1 METWTVPDAGRPVF
15 LLGVD
20 TEADDQWSLEG
31 RKRLSVANAA
41 CLPRLQA
48 LCDRLGVRPTFLVTH
63 EMATKQESSD
73 VLKSLLAAGRCEIG
87 AHLHP
92 WSSPPYREDDLAGT
106 YPSQLPDDLLERQ
119 MRELTD
125 ALASQFGSRPTTYRA
140 GRLGFDGRGLRRLE
154 ALGYLVDSSVD
165 PLANE
170 ARLGGPRF
178 AGAPVSPYHPDH
190 ADVRRPGASPILE
203 VPVTSATL
211 PPLPKAFERIYASL
225 PPRRYRGPLKRLGL
239 RPVWL
244 RPSYSPAG
252 DAIALADRLV
262 ARGVPTLNMLFHSSE
277 LLPGGSPYHRDA
289 TAVERF
295 YETFRRVVDHII
307 GRLGAA
313 GLTYAEYAASRGG
326 AAPGHPRHG

>member
-1 METWTVPDAGRPVF
+1 MEIWIVRSGNRPVF

-31 RKRLSVANAA
+31 RRRLSVTNAA

-48 LCDRLGVRPTFLVTH
+48 LCDRLGVRPTYVVTH
-63 EMATKQESSD
+63 EMATKPESAD
-73 VLKSLLAAGRCEIG
+73 VLKTLLAGGRCEVG

-92 WSSPPYREDDLAGT
+92 WSSPPYREQDLVGT
-106 YPSQLPDDLLERQ
+106 YPNQLPDDLLDRQ
-119 MRELTD
+119 MREITD
-125 ALASQFGSRPTTYRA
+125 AIEEQFGSRPRTYRA
-140 GRLGFDGRGLRRLE
+140 GRLGIDGRGLRHLE

-170 ARLGGPRF
+170 ARLGGPRH
-178 AGAPVSPYHPDH
+178 AGAPVAPYHPDYTN
-190 ADVRRPGASPILE
+190 VTRPGASAVLE
-203 VPVTSATL
+203 VPISSATR
-211 PPLPKAFERIYASL
+211 PGLPKAMERLYAWL

-244 RPSYSPAG
+244 RPSYSPAA

-277 LLPGGSPYHRDA
+277 LLPGASPYHRDA
-289 TAVERF
+289 AAVERF
-295 YETFRRVVDHII
+295 YDTFERVVEHIM
-307 GRLGAA
+307 GSLGAV
-313 GLTYAEYAASRGG
+313 GMTYAEYARHRVSRE
-326 AAPGHPRHG
+326 AH